1 MYSNS
6 VAFLGMF
13 VILFWTKWFGL
24 SNEPRHN
31 SALLHQLE
39 ICRCPK
45 DQIILTIF
53 VWSSL

>member
-13 VILFWTKWFGL
+13 MILFWTKWFGL
-24 SNEPRHN
+24 SNAPRHD

-53 VWSSL
+53 LRSSL